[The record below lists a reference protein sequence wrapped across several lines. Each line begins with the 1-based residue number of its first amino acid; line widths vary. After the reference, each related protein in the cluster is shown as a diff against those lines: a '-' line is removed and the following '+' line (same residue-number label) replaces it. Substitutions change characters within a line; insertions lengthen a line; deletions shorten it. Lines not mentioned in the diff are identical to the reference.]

1 MGKGHSRSLR
11 KGRGGTLSL
20 EGRWGTVWV
29 GQGREKVQGQGYRE
43 SALEA
48 GALEALK
55 SLLIPCLII
64 LALLWL
70 VPIKCSA

>member
-1 MGKGHSRSLR
+1 MTLQELKER
-11 KGRGGTLSL
+11 KRGTLSL

-29 GQGREKVQGQGYRE
+29 GQGREKVQGQGHRE

>member
-1 MGKGHSRSLR
+1 M
-11 KGRGGTLSL
+11 
-20 EGRWGTVWV
+20 WV
-29 GQGREKVQGQGYRE
+29 GQGREKVQGQGHRE

>member
-1 MGKGHSRSLR
+1 MSKGHSRSLG

-20 EGRWGTVWV
+20 EGRWGTMWV
-29 GQGREKVQGQGYRE
+29 GQRREKVQGQGHKE

-48 GALEALK
+48 GALGALQ
-55 SLLIPCLII
+55 SLPIPCLII